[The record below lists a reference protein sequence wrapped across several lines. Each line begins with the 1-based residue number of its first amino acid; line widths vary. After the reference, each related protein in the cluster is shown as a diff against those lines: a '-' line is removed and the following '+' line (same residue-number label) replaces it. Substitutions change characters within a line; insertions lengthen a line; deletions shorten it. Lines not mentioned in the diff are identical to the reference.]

1 MIARR
6 LVPLALVTLL
16 AASCGDNDK
25 KSATPATTAAATTAT
40 TATTTTTTTTTTTS
54 TVSTGPSGTTPIP
67 AKPSTKGN
75 RLLLGKRD
83 LYPLLASNL
92 RPYVPDQVRG
102 KSVSIVQAAGSDGF
116 WAGRNAKQRIL
127 VKLNLKG
134 GDAPRLEKGQQADFV
149 GHLVQA
155 QAQDKSQL
163 GARAKTAQ
171 AMLQNQGV
179 YVLVS
184 AGDLKLH

>member
-6 LVPLALVTLL
+6 LAPLALVALL
-16 AASCGDNDK
+16 AASCGDDDK
-25 KSATPATTAAATTAT
+25 KSATPATTAASTTA
-40 TATTTTTTTTTTTS
+40 ATTTTS

-67 AKPSTKGN
+67 AQPSTKGN
-75 RLLLGKRD
+75 RLRLGKRD
-83 LYPLLASNL
+83 LYPLLAGNL
-92 RPYVPDQVRG
+92 RRYVPDQVRG
-102 KSVSIVQAAGSDGF
+102 TSVSIVQVSGGDNF

-134 GDAPRLEKGQQADFV
+134 GKAPRLEQGQQADFV

-155 QAQDKSQL
+155 QAQDSSRL
-163 GARAKTAQ
+163 GGKAKTGRAV
-171 AMLQNQGV
+171 LQNQGV

-184 AGDLKLH
+184 AGDLKPH

>member
-1 MIARR
+1 MSARR
-6 LVPLALVTLL
+6 LVPIALIALL
-16 AASCGDNDK
+16 AASCGDDDK
-25 KSATPATTAAATTAT
+25 KSASPETTAAA
-40 TATTTTTTTTTTTS
+40 TTTS

-67 AKPSTKGN
+67 AEPSSKGN

-83 LYPLLASNL
+83 LYPLLAGNL
-92 RPYVPDQVRG
+92 SRYVPDQVRG
-102 KSVSIVQAAGSDGF
+102 TSVSIVQVAGIDSF
-116 WAGRNAKQRIL
+116 WAGRSPKQRIL

-134 GDAPRLEKGQQADFV
+134 SRPPRLETGQQADFV

-155 QAQDKSQL
+155 QAKDTSRLGVKAKSGQPV
-163 GARAKTAQ
+163 
-171 AMLQNQGV
+171 LQNQGV

>member
-6 LVPLALVTLL
+6 LAPLALVALL
-16 AASCGDNDK
+16 AASCGDDDK
-25 KSATPATTAAATTAT
+25 KGATPATTAAATTA
-40 TATTTTTTTTTTTS
+40 ATTTTTS

-75 RLLLGKRD
+75 RMLLGKRD
-83 LYPLLASNL
+83 LYPLLAGNL
-92 RPYVPDQVRG
+92 RRYAPDQVRG
-102 KSVSIVQAAGSDGF
+102 KSVSIVQLAGSDGF

-134 GDAPRLEKGQQADFV
+134 GKPPRLEKGEQADFV
-149 GHLVQA
+149 GHLVQTPA
-155 QAQDKSQL
+155 QNLSLL
-163 GARAKTAQ
+163 GVKAKTAQ

>member
-1 MIARR
+1 MHAPLPFGLAMIAR
-6 LVPLALVTLL
+6 LAPLALVALL

-25 KSATPATTAAATTAT
+25 KSATPATTAAATT
-40 TATTTTTTTTTTTS
+40 TTS

-67 AKPSTKGN
+67 AQPSSKGN

-83 LYPLLASNL
+83 LYPLLAGNL
-92 RPYVPDQVRG
+92 SRYVPDQVRG
-102 KSVSIVQAAGSDGF
+102 KSVSIVQVAGIDSF

-134 GDAPRLEKGQQADFV
+134 SRPPRLETGQQADFV

-155 QAQDKSQL
+155 QAKDKSKL
-163 GARAKTAQ
+163 GVKPKTGGPV
-171 AMLQNQGV
+171 LQNQGV

>member
-1 MIARR
+1 MIAAR
-6 LVPLALVTLL
+6 LAPLALVALL

-25 KSATPATTAAATTAT
+25 KSATPATTG
-40 TATTTTTTTTTTTS
+40 ATTTTAATS

-67 AKPSTKGN
+67 AKPSSKGN

-83 LYPLLASNL
+83 LYPLLAGNL
-92 RPYVPDQVRG
+92 SGYVPNQVTG
-102 KSVSIVQAAGSDGF
+102 KSVKIVQVVEPDGF

-127 VKLNLKG
+127 VRLNLKG
-134 GDAPRLEKGQQADFV
+134 KNAPKLDVGRQADFI
-149 GHLVQA
+149 GHLVLA
-155 QAQDKSQL
+155 QANDADQTGVRGKS
-163 GARAKTAQ
+163 GQ

-184 AGDLKLH
+184 VGDLKLH

>member
-1 MIARR
+1 MIAR
-6 LVPLALVTLL
+6 LAPLALVALL

-25 KSATPATTAAATTAT
+25 KSATPATTAAATTT
-40 TATTTTTTTTTTTS
+40 TATTTS

-67 AKPSTKGN
+67 AQPSSKGN

-83 LYPLLASNL
+83 LYPLLAGNL
-92 RPYVPDQVRG
+92 SRYVPDQVRG
-102 KSVSIVQAAGSDGF
+102 KSVSIVQVAGIDSF

-134 GDAPRLEKGQQADFV
+134 EQTAAARERASRRTSSATSCRLRRRT
-149 GHLVQA
+149 
-155 QAQDKSQL
+155 
-163 GARAKTAQ
+163 RAYSASRGRPDRPV
-171 AMLQNQGV
+171 LQNQGV